1 MGLVE
6 KTNPGGR
13 AADKGRTKNLCR
25 VKGQGTYGF
34 SSNPLQNFRNIS
46 DLGAPWCRLTGW
58 RKGEG
63 NGENRQTLEG
73 VPRKDTG
80 SKLTWSYYVGSR
92 EVSC

>member
-1 MGLVE
+1 MKKQTQEGGLLTRE
-6 KTNPGGR
+6 ELKTYVGSKVR
-13 AADKGRTKNLCR
+13 ALN
-25 VKGQGTYGF
+25 GF
-34 SSNPLQNFRNIS
+34 SSNPLQNFRNKS

-63 NGENRQTLEG
+63 KGENRQTLEG